1 MEIIKTPIPDL
12 LIIKPKIFEDSR
24 GYFYEVYNEKRYNE
38 VGITYH
44 FCQDNQSKSTY
55 GVLRGLHYQLSPAS
69 QSKLVYVIEGK
80 VWDVAVDLRSTS
92 PTFKQWY
99 GIELSAENHLQFL
112 IPKGFAHGYAVLSE
126 MAIFA
131 YKCDEFYNPSLE
143 RGIIYNDPILAI
155 DWRIPAEKMIISEK
169 DSKHPFFDHAEFN
182 F

>member
-12 LIIKPKIFEDSR
+12 LVIKPQIFEDSR

-38 VGITYH
+38 IGITCH

>member
-12 LIIKPKIFEDSR
+12 LVIKPQIFEDSR

-38 VGITYH
+38 VGITYR
-44 FCQDNQSKSTY
+44 FCQDNQSRSVY

-80 VWDVAVDLRSTS
+80 VWDVAVDLRSNS

-155 DWRIPAEKMIISEK
+155 DWKIPAEKMIISEK
-169 DSKHPFFDHAEFN
+169 DNKHPFLDKAELN